1 MSTITV
7 ARRTIRREWTI
18 FGTLLVLS
26 VGLMGVSGTST
37 AHDVESGVNTALS
50 PIETVINNAAD
61 TAGSYFTAITQIDSL
76 RTQNEKLRQEN
87 QTLQAAL
94 DRMPAISK
102 LSDDWTKITEA
113 QQSVPY
119 QTTPARVIVRDLSD
133 VRPRTLILNKGSS
146 DGLSEGEVV
155 IDAGEALVG
164 RIQSLEANVSTVLL
178 ISDPSAVVVGKAA
191 KTGATGTIRGQ
202 ISGQLQMQYVD
213 VSEELQ
219 KGDSVVTAGETL
231 PGTNDRSPY
240 PPGLLI
246 GEILEVSTDPNAV
259 VQSADIQPAAHLSD
273 ATFVLVI
280 MDYEG
285 GFGPPVPS
293 AGPSGSIS
301 PSGSLN
307 PSAKPTAKP
316 TVKPTA
322 VPARTPTPPPQPVPS
337 Y

>member
-37 AHDVESGVNTALS
+37 VRDVESGVNTALS
-50 PIETVINNAAD
+50 PIEAVINNAAD

-87 QTLQAAL
+87 LTLKEQL

-119 QTTPARVIVRDLSD
+119 QTTQARVVVRDLSD
-133 VRPRTLILNKGSS
+133 VRPRTLILDKGSS
-146 DGLSEGEVV
+146 DGLAAGDVV
-155 IDAGEALVG
+155 VDAGEALVG
-164 RIQSLEANVSTVLL
+164 RIQSLQANVSTVLL
-178 ISDPSAVVVGKAA
+178 VSDPSAVVVGKAA

-213 VSEELQ
+213 VSEQLQ

-280 MDYEG
+280 TDYEG
-285 GFGPPVPS
+285 GFGPPLPS
-293 AGPSGSIS
+293 TGPSGSIS

-322 VPARTPTPPPQPVPS
+322 IPARTPAPPPQPVPS

>member
-7 ARRTIRREWTI
+7 ARRAIRREWTI

-37 AHDVESGVNTALS
+37 AHDVESGVNTALG

-61 TAGSYFTAITQIDSL
+61 TAGSYFTAITQIDGL
-76 RTQNEKLRQEN
+76 RTQNEKLRLEN
-87 QTLQAAL
+87 QTLQEQL

-113 QQSVPY
+113 QQSLPY
-119 QTTPARVIVRDLSD
+119 QTTPARVIVRDISD
-133 VRPRTLILNKGSS
+133 VNPRTVILDKGSS
-146 DGLSEGEVV
+146 AGLSEGEVV
-155 IDAGEALVG
+155 VDAGGALVG
-164 RIQSLEANVSTVLL
+164 RIQSLDANVSTVLL
-178 ISDPSAVVVGKAA
+178 VSDPAAVVVGKEA

-202 ISGQLQMQYVD
+202 ISGLLQMQYVD
-213 VSEELQ
+213 VAAKLQ
-219 KGDSVVTAGETL
+219 KGDAVVTAGETL

-246 GEILEVSTDPNAV
+246 GDILEVHLDPNAV
-259 VQSADIQPAAHLSD
+259 VQSADIQPAAHLSN

-280 MDYEG
+280 LDYEG

-307 PSAKPTAKP
+307 PSAKPTVKP
-316 TVKPTA
+316 TVKPT
-322 VPARTPTPPPQPVPS
+322 PTPAPVPQPVPS

>member
-7 ARRTIRREWTI
+7 ARRAIRREWTI
-18 FGTLLVLS
+18 FGTLIVLS

-37 AHDVESGVNTALS
+37 AHDFESGVNTALS

-61 TAGSYFTAITQIDSL
+61 TAGSYFTAITQIDGL
-76 RTQNEKLRQEN
+76 RTQNERLRLEN
-87 QTLQAAL
+87 QTLQEQL

-113 QQSVPY
+113 QQSLPY
-119 QTTPARVIVRDLSD
+119 QTTPARVIVRDISD
-133 VRPRTLILNKGSS
+133 VNPRTVILDKGSS
-146 DGLSEGEVV
+146 AGLSEGDVV
-155 IDAGEALVG
+155 VDAGGALVG
-164 RIQSLEANVSTVLL
+164 RIQSLDASVSTVLL
-178 ISDPSAVVVGKAA
+178 VSDPSAVVVGKEA

-202 ISGQLQMQYVD
+202 ISGDLQMQYVD
-213 VSEELQ
+213 VKAKLQ
-219 KGDSVVTAGETL
+219 AGDAVVTAGETL

-246 GEILEVSTDPNAV
+246 GDIKEVHLDPNAV
-259 VQSADIQPAAHLSD
+259 VQSADIQPAAHLSN

-280 MDYEG
+280 LDYEG

-307 PSAKPTAKP
+307 PSAKPTVKP
-316 TVKPTA
+316 TVKPT
-322 VPARTPTPPPQPVPS
+322 PTPAPVPQPVPS

>member
-7 ARRTIRREWTI
+7 ARRAIRREWTI

-61 TAGSYFTAITQIDSL
+61 TAGSYFTAITQIDGL
-76 RTQNEKLRQEN
+76 RTQNEKLRLEN
-87 QTLQAAL
+87 QTLQEQL

-113 QQSVPY
+113 QQSLPY
-119 QTTPARVIVRDLSD
+119 QSTPARVIVRDISD
-133 VRPRTLILNKGSS
+133 VNPRTVILDKGSS
-146 DGLSEGEVV
+146 AGLSEGEVV
-155 IDAGEALVG
+155 VDAGGALVG
-164 RIQSLEANVSTVLL
+164 RIQSLDANVSTVLL
-178 ISDPSAVVVGKAA
+178 VSDPAAVVVGKEA

-202 ISGQLQMQYVD
+202 ISGLLQMQYVD
-213 VSEELQ
+213 VAAKLQ
-219 KGDSVVTAGETL
+219 KGDAVVTAGETL

-246 GEILEVSTDPNAV
+246 GDILEVHLDPNAV
-259 VQSADIQPAAHLSD
+259 VQSADIQPAAHLSN

-280 MDYEG
+280 LDYAG

-307 PSAKPTAKP
+307 PSAKPT
-316 TVKPTA
+316 VKPT
-322 VPARTPTPPPQPVPS
+322 PTPAPVPS

>member
-7 ARRTIRREWTI
+7 ARRAIRREWTI

-61 TAGSYFTAITQIDSL
+61 TAGSYFTAITQIDGL
-76 RTQNEKLRQEN
+76 RTQNEKLRLEN
-87 QTLQAAL
+87 QTLQEQL

-113 QQSVPY
+113 QQSLPY
-119 QTTPARVIVRDLSD
+119 QTTPARVIVRDISD
-133 VRPRTLILNKGSS
+133 VNPRTVILDKGSS
-146 DGLSEGEVV
+146 AGLSEGEVV
-155 IDAGEALVG
+155 VDAGGALVG
-164 RIQSLEANVSTVLL
+164 RIQSLDASVSTVLL
-178 ISDPSAVVVGKAA
+178 VSDPSAVVVGKEA

-202 ISGQLQMQYVD
+202 ISGLLQMQYVD
-213 VSEELQ
+213 VAAKLQ
-219 KGDSVVTAGETL
+219 KGDAVVTAGETL

-246 GEILEVSTDPNAV
+246 GDILEVKTDPNAV
-259 VQSADIQPAAHLSD
+259 VQSADIQPAAHLSN

-280 MDYEG
+280 LDYEG
-285 GFGPPVPS
+285 GFGPLLPS

-307 PSAKPTAKP
+307 PSGKPTAKP
-316 TVKPTA
+316 TVKPTPK
-322 VPARTPTPPPQPVPS
+322 PATTPQPVPQPVPS

>member
-37 AHDVESGVNTALS
+37 AHDVESGVNIALS

-76 RTQNEKLRQEN
+76 RTQNEKLRQAN
-87 QTLQAAL
+87 LTLQEQL

-119 QTTPARVIVRDLSD
+119 QTTPARVIVRDISD
-133 VRPRTLILNKGSS
+133 VNPRTVILDKGSS
-146 DGLSEGEVV
+146 AGLTVGEVV
-155 IDAGEALVG
+155 IDAGGALVG
-164 RIQSLEANVSTVLL
+164 RIQSLDASVSTVLL
-178 ISDPSAVVVGKAA
+178 VNDPSAVVVGKEA

-213 VSEELQ
+213 VSAQLQ
-219 KGDSVVTAGETL
+219 KGDAVVTAGETL

-246 GEILEVSTDPNAV
+246 GDILEVNKDPNAV
-259 VQSADIQPAAHLSD
+259 VQSADILPAAHLSN

-285 GFGPPVPS
+285 GFGPPLPS

-316 TVKPTA
+316 TAKPA
-322 VPARTPTPPPQPVPS
+322 PTPQPPPQPVPS

>member
-7 ARRTIRREWTI
+7 ARRAIRREWTI

-61 TAGSYFTAITQIDSL
+61 TAGSYFTAITQIDGL
-76 RTQNEKLRQEN
+76 RTQNEKLRLEN
-87 QTLQAAL
+87 QTLQEQL

-113 QQSVPY
+113 QQSLPY
-119 QTTPARVIVRDLSD
+119 QTTPARVIVRDISD
-133 VRPRTLILNKGSS
+133 VNPRTVILDKGSS
-146 DGLSEGEVV
+146 AGLSEGEVV
-155 IDAGEALVG
+155 VDAGGALVG
-164 RIQSLEANVSTVLL
+164 RIQSLDANVSTVLL
-178 ISDPSAVVVGKAA
+178 VSDPAAVVVGKEA

-202 ISGQLQMQYVD
+202 ISGLLQMQYVD
-213 VSEELQ
+213 VAAKLQ
-219 KGDSVVTAGETL
+219 KGDAVVTAGETL

-246 GEILEVSTDPNAV
+246 GDILEVHLDPNAV
-259 VQSADIQPAAHLSD
+259 VQSADIQPAAHLSN

-280 MDYEG
+280 LDYEG

-307 PSAKPTAKP
+307 PSAKPTVKP
-316 TVKPTA
+316 TVKPT
-322 VPARTPTPPPQPVPS
+322 PTPAPVPQPVPS

>member
-37 AHDVESGVNTALS
+37 AQDVQSGINTALS

-76 RTQNEKLRQEN
+76 RTQNEKLRTEN
-87 QTLQAAL
+87 QTLREQL

-119 QTTPARVIVRDLSD
+119 TMTQARVIVRDISD
-133 VRPRTLILNKGSS
+133 VNPRTVILDKGSS
-146 DGLSEGEVV
+146 NGLAQGDVV
-155 IDAGEALVG
+155 IDAGGALVG
-164 RIQSLEANVSTVLL
+164 RIQSLDANVSTVLL
-178 ISDPSAVVVGKAA
+178 VSDPSAVVVGKEA

-202 ISGQLQMQYVD
+202 ISGRLQMQYVD
-213 VSEELQ
+213 ASAKLQ
-219 KGDSVVTAGETL
+219 TGDAVVTAGETL

-246 GEILEVSTDPNAV
+246 GDILQVNKDPNAV
-259 VQSADIQPAAHLSD
+259 VQTADIQPAAHLSD

-280 MDYEG
+280 LDYQG
-285 GFGPPVPS
+285 GCGPPLPS

-301 PSGSLN
+301 PSGSPN
-307 PSAKPTAKP
+307 ASGKPTATP
-316 TVKPTA
+316 TVKPT
-322 VPARTPTPPPQPVPS
+322 PTPAPQPVPS